1 LNSEEITFLAAR
13 AARMSL
19 VYCPRTHAY
28 FGHEPYPL
36 AALLAAG
43 VNVAVGTDSRA
54 SNPNLDLWE
63 ELRYLRG
70 RFAAAVAPAAVLRM
84 GTLAG
89 AAALGIDQDR
99 GSLAPGKAGWLTIVS
114 LPDGD
119 ARDPHEL
126 LFNSA
131 RAVTHHPGPTADLC
145 GPGVT
150 E

>member
-1 LNSEEITFLAAR
+1 
-13 AARMSL
+13 MSL

-28 FGHEPYPL
+28 FEHDPYPL

-54 SNPNLDLWE
+54 SNPDLDLWE
-63 ELRYLRG
+63 ELRYLHR
-70 RFAAAVAPAAVLRM
+70 RFGNTVAAADVLRM

-89 AAALGIDQDR
+89 ATALGIEQDR
-99 GSLAPGKAGWLTIVS
+99 GSLAAGKAAWLTIVP

-126 LFNSA
+126 LFDSA
-131 RAVTHHPGPTADLC
+131 GAVSRHLGAPADLC
-145 GPGVT
+145 GPGVA
-150 E
+150 EYDG